1 MVSLSHSLLPVL
13 QLTRMAL
20 VFTAIA
26 DSLCALMLWARWE
39 NDPGILSPWR
49 IFGVVL
55 VSIGLYGF
63 GMTLNDIIDRRR
75 DRTLAAH
82 RPLPSGRIGLVTAY
96 MICLLLGVLTLI
108 GGITLI
114 VTTPIEDRAAGWA
127 SMLLILWTATLIVF
141 YDLAGKYLVAVGLL
155 TLGFVRFFHALIPA
169 PQWPLIWHPLLLL
182 NHVTILSAV
191 AYRWEQKRPSLTDL
205 HWRGLL
211 GALAVVNVMVIGL
224 VCWLRYR
231 PGATFAEILWIQ
243 PGLLLPVIAM
253 LLFVAVAY
261 SIYWWSDTPRQA
273 GQNVMLY
280 GLLWLIVYDAAFVAG
295 YVDWIWGLG
304 LVVLLPVSFL
314 SVQAMRWWSRLMSLS
329 QRPAFKRARQID
341 LPSQHN
347 G

>member
-1 MVSLSHSLLPVL
+1 MVSISQSLLPVL

-26 DSLCALMLWARWE
+26 DSLCALMLWARWQ
-39 NDPGILSPWR
+39 NDPEILSPWR
-49 IFGVVL
+49 IFGVII

-82 RPLPSGRIGLVTAY
+82 RPLPSGRISLMTAY
-96 MICLLLGVLTLI
+96 VVCLLLGGLTVI
-108 GGITLI
+108 GGIILI
-114 VTTPIEDRAAGWA
+114 ATGPIDDRAAGWA
-127 SMLLILWTATLIVF
+127 SMLLILWTATLITF

-182 NHVTILSAV
+182 NHVTILSAI

-211 GALAVVNVMVIGL
+211 GALVLVDAMVIGL

-231 PGATFAEILWIQ
+231 PGASFTEILWIH
-243 PGLLLPVIAM
+243 PGLILPALAAM
-253 LLFVAVAY
+253 LFGAVAY
-261 SIYWWSDTPRQA
+261 SVYWWSDTPAKA

-280 GLLWLIVYDAAFVAG
+280 GLLWLIVYDASFVAG
-295 YVDWIWGLG
+295 YVSWIWGIAL
-304 LVVLLPVSFL
+304 LMLLPISLL
-314 SVQAMRWWSRLMSLS
+314 SVRLMRWWNRLMSLS
-329 QRPAFKRARQID
+329 SRPAFKRARHMTPPPRI
-341 LPSQHN
+341 

>member
-1 MVSLSHSLLPVL
+1 MISLSQSLLPVL

-26 DSLCALMLWARWE
+26 DSLCALILWARWE

-49 IFGVVL
+49 IGGVVL

-63 GMTLNDIIDRRR
+63 GMSLNDIIDRRR
-75 DRTLAAH
+75 DRTVAAH

-96 MICLLLGVLTLI
+96 VICFMLGALTLI
-108 GGITLI
+108 GGIVL
-114 VTTPIEDRAAGWA
+114 VATTPVADRAAGWA
-127 SMLLILWTATLIVF
+127 SILLIVWTATLIVF

-169 PQWPLIWHPLLLL
+169 PQWPLVWHPLLLL

-205 HWRGLL
+205 HLRALL
-211 GALAVVNVMVIGL
+211 GGLAVVNLMVIGL
-224 VCWLRYR
+224 VWILRYR
-231 PGATFAEILWIQ
+231 PDAGFAEILWIR
-243 PGLLLPVIAM
+243 PGLLLPVVAM
-253 LLFVAVAY
+253 LLFIAVAY
-261 SIYWWSDTPRQA
+261 SVYWWSDSPRQA

-280 GLLWLIVYDAAFVAG
+280 GLLWLIVYDACFVAG
-295 YVDWIWGLG
+295 YVDWMWGLG
-304 LVVLLPVSFL
+304 LLILLPISFL
-314 SVQAMRWWSRLMSLS
+314 SVQAMRWWSRVMSLS
-329 QRPAFKRARQID
+329 QRPSFKRARHMD
-341 LPSQHN
+341 SQPRFH

>member
-1 MVSLSHSLLPVL
+1 
-13 QLTRMAL
+13 MAL

-39 NDPGILSPWR
+39 NDPAVLNPWR
-49 IFGVVL
+49 IAGVVI

-63 GMTLNDIIDRRR
+63 GMALNDIIDRRR
-75 DRTLAAH
+75 DRTMAAH
-82 RPLPSGRIGLVTAY
+82 RPLPSGRIGLTTAY
-96 MICLLLGVLTLI
+96 AICLLLGLLTLI
-108 GGITLI
+108 GGIVLI
-114 VTTPIEDRAAGWA
+114 ATAPADDQAAGWA
-127 SMLLILWTATLIVF
+127 SMLLIFWTATLIVF

-169 PQWPLIWHPLLLL
+169 PQWPLVWHPLLLL

-211 GALAVVNVMVIGL
+211 GALALVNVMVVGL
-224 VCWLRYR
+224 VFWLRYR
-231 PGATFAEILWIQ
+231 SGVSFSEILWIQ
-243 PGLLLPVIAM
+243 PGLLLPIAAAM
-253 LLFVAVAY
+253 LFGAVAY

-280 GLLWLIVYDAAFVAG
+280 GLLWLIVYDACFVAG
-295 YVDWIWGLG
+295 YVDWMWGLG
-304 LVVLLPVSFL
+304 LLILLPISFL
-314 SVQAMRWWSRLMSLS
+314 SVQAMRWWSRVMSLS
-329 QRPAFKRARQID
+329 QRPSFKRARHMD
-341 LPSQHN
+341 SQPRFH